1 MPFDVTGGHTL
12 FGGIFSLKVA
22 EGCNRAEKKSK
33 LLIDARMLAVPGKE
47 TMLSP

>member
-12 FGGIFSLKVA
+12 SGGIFFP
-22 EGCNRAEKKSK
+22 EGCNRAKKKSK